1 MQLTPTAAKTYEAR
15 QRERHKILLV
25 EDARELGDA
34 LVQQFEV
41 LGYACT
47 TARTCDEA
55 RQTLVR
61 EGYAAALIDL
71 GLPDGR
77 GLDLLGD
84 LTRVAPQTVPI
95 ILTGD
100 TTSETII
107 QAMRMGAFDY
117 LLKPIDMMTLRTSVA
132 RAIMH
137 HEAVRDRA
145 MLVDLLKMER
155 DNLRVRIEE
164 ATTDIRKQAL
174 HLESNNVMLNALLNV
189 SQLAS
194 RFMTDEGLLRAVY
207 ETLEKHVPL
216 RAFVLGDPGAQEF
229 IGVTRRDGTI
239 HVVTTK
245 GMAGAPADSTGVVA
259 EPYVVQG
266 LRRNMGLDPT
276 SWRMVLVEPEFWGRT
291 VCSVGFFL
299 GPEFTADDTQREFL
313 KMCGQFVA
321 FEWQR
326 SRLLLHG
333 AQQAGLGNIA
343 QELARTFL
351 YSLTAV
357 RTTTEVLTESA
368 ANDDDRQGL
377 QIIGRQTD
385 YLTEQAQSFHK
396 LAQVRS
402 DSVETVRI
410 ADYIDQTLKLLT
422 NAIEQRGVSIERD
435 FTEPGECILLNGGA
449 LASTFLD
456 LISTAVRYVHGDA
469 SLRIR
474 LVAQGQDHVLCEIIH
489 MDVGT
494 DPQRDVRHEALADVV
509 RAHPRYLLAQR
520 TVRTCGGS
528 LAVER
533 QGEGRS
539 AFKMILPRNGL
550 DVQAN

>member
-1 MQLTPTAAKTYEAR
+1 MTQVGAKTFEADR
-15 QRERHKILLV
+15 RERHRILLI
-25 EDARELGDA
+25 EDARELSEA
-34 LVQQFEV
+34 LVEQFEV
-41 LGYACT
+41 LGYECS
-47 TARTCDEA
+47 TAHTCDEA
-55 RQTLVR
+55 RQALSR
-61 EGYAAALIDL
+61 AGHAAALIDL

-84 LTRVAPQTVPI
+84 LARIAPQTVPI

-100 TTSETII
+100 AASETII

-137 HEAVRDRA
+137 HEAIRDRA
-145 MLVDLLKMER
+145 MLVELLKTER
-155 DNLRVRIEE
+155 DRLRERIDE
-164 ATTDIRKQAL
+164 ATADIRKQAR
-174 HLESNNVMLNALLNV
+174 HLESNNRMLNALLSV

-194 RFMTDEGLLRAVY
+194 RFMTDEGLIRAVY
-207 ETLEKHVPL
+207 ETLEKHVPM
-216 RAFVLGDPGAQEF
+216 RAFVLGDAGAQEF
-229 IGVTRRDGTI
+229 IGATRREGTI

-245 GMAGAPADSTGVVA
+245 GMAASPAGAGGAVA

-266 LRRNMGLDPT
+266 LRRSMGLDPAT
-276 SWRMVLVEPEFWGRT
+276 WSSVIVEPEFWGRT
-291 VCSVGFFL
+291 VCSVAFFL
-299 GPEFTADDTQREFL
+299 GPEFEVDDTQREFL

-326 SRLLLHG
+326 SRLLLYG

-357 RTTTEVLTESA
+357 RTTTELLTESA
-368 ANDDDRQGL
+368 ISDDDKQGL
-377 QIIGRQTD
+377 LIIGRQTD
-385 YLTEQAQSFHK
+385 YLTEQAQSFYN

-402 DSVETVRI
+402 DSVETVRLS
-410 ADYIDQTLKLLT
+410 DYIDQTLKLLT
-422 NAIEQRGVSIERD
+422 NAIEQRGVTIEREY
-435 FTEPGECILLNGGA
+435 TEPGECILLNGGA

-456 LISTAVRYVHGDA
+456 LISTAVRNVQGDA

-474 LVAQGQDHVLCEIIH
+474 LVAQGQDHVLCEIVHVDGIGAAH
-489 MDVGT
+489 
-494 DPQRDVRHEALADVV
+494 REALADVV

-539 AFKMILPRNGL
+539 AFKMVLPRNGL